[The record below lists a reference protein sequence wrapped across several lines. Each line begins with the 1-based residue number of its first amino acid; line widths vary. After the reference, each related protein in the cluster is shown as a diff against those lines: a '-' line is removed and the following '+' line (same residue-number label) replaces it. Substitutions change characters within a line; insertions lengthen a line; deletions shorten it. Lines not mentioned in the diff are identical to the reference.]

1 MNTGKKDKEN
11 VLLILY
17 GSTSHLREVCL
28 EHYSVL
34 VLTQQTT
41 FAHDLASHSLES
53 EIQINRSYGS
63 LIKHSNGRISR
74 NAPSLT
80 GSRPEEEAT
89 VLLAT
94 SPSLQVRQP
103 GQLHRGD
110 RFHTQNTF
118 CIHHT
123 SSCPRNRISIS
134 LCSNHITFKSVFPK
148 RLPLCITVGN
158 C

>member
-1 MNTGKKDKEN
+1 MHTGKKDKAS

-28 EHYSVL
+28 KRYSVL
-34 VLTQQTT
+34 VLTQQTS
-41 FAHDLASHSLES
+41 FADNLASHSLES

-63 LIKHSNGRISR
+63 SIKYSKGRTSR
-74 NAPSLT
+74 SASPLT
-80 GSRPEEEAT
+80 GSRPGEGAT
-89 VLLAT
+89 VLLAI

-103 GQLHRGD
+103 GQLHMGD
-110 RFHTQNTF
+110 RFHTQNPF
-118 CIHHT
+118 CIHHA
-123 SSCPRNRISIS
+123 SSFPWNCISIS